1 MARDKILVVGGAFNP
16 PTISHIEIPLLAA
29 RQLGMNSILYLPVGN
44 GYNKSTLIDIE
55 HRKNMLQIAINNSI
69 KKRLE
74 ENPKD
79 NIQTYIDFL
88 EAYHYRTLSTVE
100 SLDILEREWNADMY
114 FFCGSDNLATLPY
127 WDSAK
132 ELLSHH
138 HIITISRDCE
148 SIDLIV
154 LKNDLLKKAYKE
166 KHIINFWL
174 SASLTEKHS
183 FVSSTHVRR
192 LLNSSLPLDEDDKKY
207 LDKVLDKD
215 VLKYIKE
222 NNLYNE

>member
-1 MARDKILVVGGAFNP
+1 MQNKILVVGGAFNP

-29 RQLGMNSILYLPVGN
+29 RRFGINSILYLPVGN

-127 WDSAK
+127 WDNAK

-138 HIITISRDCE
+138 HIITISRDYE

-183 FVSSTHVRR
+183 FISSTHVRR
-192 LLNSSLPLDEDDKKY
+192 LLNSSLPLDEEDKKY